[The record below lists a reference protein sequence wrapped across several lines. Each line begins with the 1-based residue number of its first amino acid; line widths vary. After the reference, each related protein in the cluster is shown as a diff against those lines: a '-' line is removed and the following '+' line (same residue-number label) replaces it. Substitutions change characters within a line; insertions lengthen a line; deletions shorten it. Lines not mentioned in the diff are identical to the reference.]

1 MRVARSIAEL
11 SVLRPEL
18 SGRVALVPTM
28 GALHAGHRSL
38 IALGRGRADAVA
50 VSIFVNPLQF
60 GAGEDFEAYP
70 RPIEDDLAACQEAG
84 VDLVF
89 APVAGDLIGSAPQV
103 SVNAG
108 RLGTVLEGTSRP
120 GHFDGVL
127 TIVAKLINLTRPEL
141 AIFGRKD
148 AQQLACI
155 RAMARDLNL
164 GTEIVGAPIV
174 REPDGLALSSR
185 NVYLDADQRS
195 SALALS
201 RALSAAASEA
211 APVAAL
217 RAARSEIT
225 AAEAAHPW
233 VRRDYVE
240 LVDPA
245 TFTAVTDDHHGPALL
260 ALAIRVGSTRLID
273 NRLLDF
279 G

>member
-1 MRVARSIAEL
+1 MRTSRSLAEL
-11 SVLRPEL
+11 STLRTEL

-38 IALGRGRADAVA
+38 ITLARERADAVA

-70 RPIEDDLAACQEAG
+70 RPIEDDLAACAAAG

-89 APVAGDLIGSAPQV
+89 APVAADLIGTNPQI
-103 SVNAG
+103 SVTAS
-108 RLGTVLEGTSRP
+108 RLGAVLEGASRP

-127 TIVAKLINLTRPEL
+127 TIVAKLINLTRPHL
-141 AIFGRKD
+141 AVFGRKD

-155 RAMARDLNL
+155 QAMARDLNL

-185 NVYLDADQRS
+185 NVYLTADERS

-201 RALSAAASEA
+201 RALTAAAGKDGPA
-211 APVAAL
+211 AAL
-217 RAARSEIT
+217 QAARSQIT
-225 AAEAAHPW
+225 AAEKAHPW

-245 TFTAVTDDHHGPALL
+245 TFAAVADDHRGPALL
-260 ALAIRVGSTRLID
+260 ALAVRVGSTRLID
-273 NRLLDF
+273 NRLLDV

>member
-1 MRVARSIAEL
+1 MILARSIAEL
-11 SVLRPEL
+11 IEQRPAL
-18 SGRVALVPTM
+18 AGTVALVPTM

-38 IALGRGRADAVA
+38 IELAHQRADSVI

-70 RPIEDDLAACQEAG
+70 RPIEDDLAGCATLG

-89 APVAGDLIGSAPQV
+89 APVAADLIGNDPQV
-103 SVNAG
+103 SVSAG
-108 RLGTVLEGTSRP
+108 GLGTVLEGASRP

-127 TIVAKLINLTRPEL
+127 TIVAKLINLTRPDC

-155 RAMARDLNL
+155 QSMARDLNL
-164 GTEIVGAPIV
+164 RTEIAGATIV
-174 REPDGLALSSR
+174 RETDGLARSSR
-185 NVYLDADQRS
+185 NVYLNPAERG

-201 RALSAAASEA
+201 RALGVASRADDPEEA
-211 APVAAL
+211 LA
-217 RAARSEIT
+217 AARSEIT
-225 AAEAAHPW
+225 DAEQAHPW

-245 TFTAVTDDHHGPALL
+245 TFQSVPADHHGPALL
-260 ALAIRVGSTRLID
+260 ALAVRVGQTRLID
-273 NRLLDF
+273 NQLLDF